1 MAARCGRQAFA
12 LPAEF
17 RYDGPHA
24 RDTTSTMYQ
33 LNWRGPW
40 LAAVLL
46 LSLGGDAP
54 ALARQLAEPAPACR
68 APQTMALTVNSDA
81 VATASNDINDN
92 TLVAL
97 RANGTAYW
105 TVLLSTANILLQLG
119 ADRGDTIVTFQKGL
133 TLRFQALGPQQYQIL
148 IDGPI
153 LDDGTQYTLTGKV
166 IAVFERC
173 PVPPAPAA
181 Q

>member
-1 MAARCGRQAFA
+1 MFSRTCLELNARSGNLHLRPSDRQQNEAGAPHVIA
-12 LPAEF
+12 LKNL
-17 RYDGPHA
+17 D
-24 RDTTSTMYQ
+24 
-33 LNWRGPW
+33 
-40 LAAVLL
+40 
-46 LSLGGDAP
+46 
-54 ALARQLAEPAPACR
+54 
-68 APQTMALTVNSDA
+68 
-81 VATASNDINDN
+81 
-92 TLVAL
+92 LV
-97 RANGTAYW
+97 
-105 TVLLSTANILLQLG
+105 

>member
-1 MAARCGRQAFA
+1 MTTPWWRC
-12 LPAEF
+12 
-17 RYDGPHA
+17 
-24 RDTTSTMYQ
+24 
-33 LNWRGPW
+33 
-40 LAAVLL
+40 
-46 LSLGGDAP
+46 AP
-54 ALARQLAEPAPACR
+54 
-68 APQTMALTVNSDA
+68 
-81 VATASNDINDN
+81 
-92 TLVAL
+92 
-97 RANGTAYW
+97 TAYW
-105 TVLLSTANILLQLG
+105 TVLLSTANILLKLG
-119 ADRGDTIVTFQKGL
+119 ADRGNTIVTFQKGL